1 MWIPSREKKD
11 GEKNILYFFF
21 FYKNG
26 LVVKGIKTSI
36 VYNDVFLRIF

>member
-21 FYKNG
+21 YKNG
-26 LVVKGIKTSI
+26 LVVKGIRTSI

>member
-1 MWIPSREKKD
+1 MWILFCEKKD

-21 FYKNG
+21 YKNG
-26 LVVKGIKTSI
+26 FVVKGIRISI

>member
-11 GEKNILYFFF
+11 GEKNILNFF

-26 LVVKGIKTSI
+26 LVVKGIRTSI